1 VLTADMRR
9 RIVEAFGLEP
19 LDFYGTTEAW
29 TSWRTWSWS
38 RWSTSTAGPSRRA
51 PPARVRAALAAEIR
65 DAGAVPP
72 PIEVTPVPRID
83 RDPGHGAKFKLVRSR
98 PAPSP

>member
-1 VLTADMRR
+1 VAAALAQEQLQGRLRIAPWLVATSSEVLTADMRR

-51 PPARVRAALAAEIR
+51 PTATRC
-65 DAGAVPP
+65 G
-72 PIEVTPVPRID
+72 
-83 RDPGHGAKFKLVRSR
+83 
-98 PAPSP
+98 